1 MLKNLTKI
9 KTLVAIASLCSL
21 FAAGQ
26 AEAKNCGGLNEKSCW
41 SPNPAKW
48 CEDGLKYK
56 PTGAPGKG
64 TCVKKKK
71 KKKKKCGGLGESSCW
86 NASPAKWCEGD
97 LKYKPSG
104 VPGKGTC
111 VSRAKKKCG
120 NLNQSSCWNVNPKR
134 WCNDDL
140 KYKPKGIPGKGTCVL
155 RVEDDDLKD
164 VASDVVDK
172 LKEFGSNNP
181 LASLR
186 SCLKQPQKQAQ
197 LISAL
202 NEKSKNDVNRILGE
216 CNASPDALASFASD
230 VLGDFSESGANGGAR
245 SASSTRSGSASS
257 RGDVVNL
264 SLSGLASAGAGV
276 GIGGGV
282 GYRIE
287 LRSDPQARFFVAG
300 DVSVGFG
307 LSAGV
312 DVAVGL
318 NYGEMP
324 TNHWAREGGASVSYS
339 GKAVYGGGVAID
351 FGTDSVVPS
360 GFTLS
365 GGAGAGVEAGVVSG
379 SVTQYLY
386 NF

>member
-1 MLKNLTKI
+1 MLMNLTKI
-9 KTLVAIASLCSL
+9 KALLAIVSLCSL

-26 AEAKNCGGLNEKSCW
+26 AEAKNCGGLNQKSCW

-48 CEDGLKYK
+48 CNGSLKYK
-56 PTGAPGKG
+56 PTGVPGKG
-64 TCVKKKK
+64 TCVQKKAKKKRV
-71 KKKKKCGGLGESSCW
+71 CGGLGQSSCW
-86 NASPAKWCEGD
+86 NLNPAKWCQGD

-104 VPGKGTC
+104 VPNKGTC
-111 VSRAKKKCG
+111 VSRVKEKCG

-140 KYKPKGIPGKGTCVL
+140 KYKPTGVPGKGTCVL
-155 RVEDDDLKD
+155 GVRNNDLKD

-172 LKEFGSNNP
+172 LKQFGENNP
-181 LASLR
+181 LANLR
-186 SCLKQPQKQAQ
+186 RCLNRPQERAG
-197 LISAL
+197 LIAAL
-202 NEKSKNDVNRILGE
+202 NSKSKNRVNSLLRA
-216 CNASPDALASFASD
+216 CNASPEAIASFASNI
-230 VLGDFSESGANGGAR
+230 LGGFGDSAGGTSLR
-245 SASSTRSGSASS
+245 SSSTS
-257 RGDVVNL
+257 RGDVINL

-276 GIGGGV
+276 GVGGGV

-287 LRSDPQARFFVAG
+287 LRKEPQARFFVAG

-312 DVAVGL
+312 DIAVGV

-339 GKAVYGGGVAID
+339 GKAVYGGGVAVD
-351 FGTDSVVPS
+351 FETDSVVPS

-379 SVTQYLY
+379 SITQYLY